1 MQSESDTEV
10 AVSLRP
16 AGYQPTDW
24 QVRTRCCELLA
35 RPATDCNSEDAS
47 GTCYPTGLTWS
58 AAAEA
63 CANDGRRL
71 CSAAELSACCGTG
84 CMGDN
89 YLTWTEDVC
98 TSPSPPPPP
107 PSPHAPVCSYYI
119 MESNANTE
127 ACPASDRITT
137 EGACESYDQWLRDGN
152 NFASS
157 GLTGTLQGFRKSP
170 LGSSAL
176 AGGCNV
182 LKTSSPQ
189 VWFDPALSQTLA
201 TAGGNYYAVCGGCFP
216 RGRLR
221 RIAHGSFHFCG
232 TVLRS
237 P

>member
-1 MQSESDTEV
+1 
-10 AVSLRP
+10 
-16 AGYQPTDW
+16 
-24 QVRTRCCELLA
+24 
-35 RPATDCNSEDAS
+35 
-47 GTCYPTGLTWS
+47 
-58 AAAEA
+58 
-63 CANDGRRL
+63 
-71 CSAAELSACCGTG
+71 
-84 CMGDN
+84 MGDN

-98 TSPSPPPPP
+98 SSPSPPPPP

-157 GLTGTLQGFRKSP
+157 GLTGTLQEFRKSP
-170 LGSSAL
+170 SGSSAL

-182 LKTSSPQ
+182 AKTSSPQ

-216 RGRLR
+216 PSPPPPSPSPPPPSSPPPSPPPPVPRAVLQPRQCVTTADGVSRCIQIQEGLSLNDER
-221 RIAHGSFHFCG
+221 VQAMIDRHFGSA
-232 TVLRS
+232 VPPPS
-237 P
+237 PERPV